1 MAIES
6 DSQGIAPLPA
16 ALSSWNPLRWLTVF
30 GPGAIIASLTI
41 GTGELIFS
49 SRGGAIFGYRIL
61 FLFLCI
67 SIAKWILVFTT
78 ARHMVLSGVHPLQRW
93 MQLPG
98 PAGWLPAVF
107 LLFAVMCFPIWVSFH
122 ASVIGD
128 LLAGMTGTK
137 TMGNGAVIHLW
148 GAAVLVL
155 VLLLANWGG
164 YQALEKVQLS
174 IVTVMLLSVC
184 VALYLFGPN
193 WWQLVVSAVIPQSLN
208 LPDWIT
214 SSTAP
219 AFQEIAELGVWVEAT
234 LYVGVIGGG
243 GYDYLAY
250 TSYLRDK
257 RWGAANFDSN
267 HSNFELTGTSDPL
280 VRRRLRSWLRAPL
293 VDCSLSFLI
302 VFIFSGVFVASGHLI
317 LGPAHQV
324 PGDGGFLEHQ
334 AQFVTRIHPWLY
346 PLYVAGTLMAML
358 GTLYG
363 TLEVAP
369 TILREAAV
377 AFRWKN
383 IAANQLRRISL
394 AWCAV
399 GAFLVLGVS
408 FVYQLRTGNQKPAGL
423 TALLIPANLFT
434 GVMACGIICLL
445 NPWMDR
451 WLDREFRL
459 PAWQSAAN
467 MLVGMGFL
475 LLGLKGYWD
484 AHGWISLLILFGTLT
499 AGAIL
504 AVIVDR
510 SRSD

>member
-1 MAIES
+1 MATES
-6 DSQGIAPLPA
+6 DSQRIAPLPA
-16 ALSSWNPLRWLTVF
+16 SLASWNPLRWLTVF

-128 LLAGMTGTK
+128 LLASMTDTK
-137 TMGNGAVIHLW
+137 TIGNGAVIHLW
-148 GAAVLVL
+148 GAAVLAV

-193 WWQLVVSAVIPQSLN
+193 WWQLISSAVIPQSLN
-208 LPDWIT
+208 FPDWIT
-214 SSTAP
+214 SSTRP
-219 AFQEIAELGVWVEAT
+219 AFQEIAQRGVWVEAT

-257 RWGAANFDSN
+257 RWGAAAIDSN
-267 HSNFELTGTSDPL
+267 QTDFELARASDPE
-280 VRRRLRSWLRAPL
+280 VRQRLRSWLRAPL
-293 VDCSLSFLI
+293 VDCSLSFLV

-369 TILREAAV
+369 TILREAAT
-377 AFRWKN
+377 AFRWKRVS
-383 IAANQLRRISL
+383 AQQLRRLSL
-394 AWCAV
+394 AWCAA
-399 GAFLVLGVS
+399 GAFLVLAVS
-408 FVYQLRTGNQKPAGL
+408 FVYQLLTGEAKPAGL

-434 GVMACGIICLL
+434 GVLACGIICLL

-451 WLDREFRL
+451 RLANEFRL
-459 PAWQSAAN
+459 PILLVVAN
-467 MLVGMGFL
+467 VVFGIAFFA
-475 LLGLKGYWD
+475 LGIKGYWD
-484 AHGWISLLILFGTLT
+484 AHGWISLLILFGTI
-499 AGAIL
+499 AVGAIL
-504 AVIVDR
+504 ALVTG
-510 SRSD
+510 SWNSK